1 MKFETVSDFLTGPS
15 RRPQGEAQRA
25 AGWAWIVLPR
35 QPLYR
40 VPSRKRKLKYGKR
53 HTTPKISINHQ

>member
-25 AGWAWIVLPR
+25 AGGCLDSITQATS
-35 QPLYR
+35 
-40 VPSRKRKLKYGKR
+40 VPCTIQEKETEIWEKT
-53 HTTPKISINHQ
+53 HDTENIN